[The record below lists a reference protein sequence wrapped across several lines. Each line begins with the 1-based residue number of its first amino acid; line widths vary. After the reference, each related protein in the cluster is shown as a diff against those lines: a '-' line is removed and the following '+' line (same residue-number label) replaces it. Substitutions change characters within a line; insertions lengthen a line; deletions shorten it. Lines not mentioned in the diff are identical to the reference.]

1 MADTVFGIVILL
13 LLGGYA
19 VNLVI
24 FRKKVF
30 QSQPHPSKWQAVPL
44 FAVVTTAIFW
54 PYSPT
59 TLNSYIQGTLPLRL
73 VVTLA
78 AYTLIGVGL
87 YIDHVVRNHANR

>member
-1 MADTVFGIVILL
+1 MTNTVFGIVILL

-19 VNLVI
+19 VSLVI
-24 FRKKVF
+24 FRKKVY
-30 QSQPHPSKWQAVPL
+30 QSQPHPSNWQAVPL

-59 TLNSYIQGTLPLRL
+59 TLNSYIRGTLPLWL

-78 AYTLIGVGL
+78 AYALIGGGL
-87 YIDHVVRNHANR
+87 YIDHVARDHANR